1 MIAGD
6 SQACLRVR
14 DRHEELSH
22 VECSQRQSQPQH
34 QRMRGCHHLK
44 PRISACEDYMEV
56 SVEIKISTEARDSL
70 HAGCNN
76 GSFCL
81 ISAWEVVIT
90 LRTHVISRRRASAH
104 ETISSLA
111 KETRHPQRQVELHS
125 RVHVWRFLPA
135 SALERSSSPDA
146 ASAHVKR
153 YHLATQR

>member
-44 PRISACEDYMEV
+44 PRISACEDYTEV
-56 SVEIKISTEARDSL
+56 SVEIKISTGARDSL

-81 ISAWEVVIT
+81 ISAWELSSPYGHMSSQDAELQRMRRYHHLQRRPGT
-90 LRTHVISRRRASAH
+90 LRGKWSCTAECTYGGFCQHQRLRG
-104 ETISSLA
+104 
-111 KETRHPQRQVELHS
+111 RHHLMQHQRM
-125 RVHVWRFLPA
+125 
-135 SALERSSSPDA
+135 
-146 ASAHVKR
+146 
-153 YHLATQR
+153 